1 MTVSSTTARLIQ
13 YNGNGAT
20 TAFSTVFKFI
30 DEDDLVVTLT
40 SSAGVDS
47 TPTYTVTG
55 GSGAIGTVTLSVA
68 PASGETLTIRS
79 ATQILQPVD
88 YVENTPFPANTQ
100 EQALDKLTYIC
111 QDLSEQVGRAIIFK
125 DTSGISDINF
135 PAPAALE
142 VLRWNAAA
150 DTLETASITDFGTVA
165 LPASNG
171 IVISDGTDNLIG
183 RTLTGT
189 ASEVTVTN
197 GTGVSGNPTISLPF
211 PAAVKTFLNTATSA
225 NLLAAVSDETGTGS
239 LVFGT
244 APTISAP
251 KINQI
256 NDTNANELLK
266 FTSTASA
273 VNEITITNTTTGN
286 SPIISATGDDA
297 NIAVLLQSKGTGK
310 VGFLGN
316 STQAAGLTL
325 YEDTDNGTNYVTIDA
340 PSAITANRL
349 VQLPDTDI
357 SCFVVQRQSSGTGGV
372 STGTTILPIDNSIP
386 QNTEGDQYLSVS
398 ITPKNSNN
406 ILKIDVTII
415 LASSVG
421 STNSVAAALFQDS
434 TASALAAAFGGVGV
448 NNAPHT
454 ITFSHTMVAGTT
466 SSTTFKVRGGAG
478 GAGTTTFNGS
488 AGAGLFNGTCASR
501 ITVTEFS
508 S

>member
-142 VLRWNAAA
+142 VLRWNSTEDA
-150 DTLETASITDFGTVA
+150 LETVAIADLDAVA
-165 LPASNG
+165 LP
-171 IVISDGTDNLIG
+171 ISAGLVVSDATSTLIS

-251 KINQI
+251 KIDQI

-266 FTSTASA
+266 FTSVASA
-273 VNEITITNTTTGN
+273 VNEITISNNSTTN
-286 SPIISATGDDA
+286 SPVISATGGDT
-297 NIAVLLQSKGTGK
+297 NIAVLLQGKGNGK
-310 VGFLGN
+310 AGVLGT
-316 STQAAGLTL
+316 SGYAGGLTL
-325 YEDTDNGTNYVTIDA
+325 YEQTTNGVNYVTIDA
-340 PSAITANRL
+340 PASITSNRL
-349 VQLPDTDI
+349 VQLPDSDI
-357 SCFVVQRQSSGTGGV
+357 SCFVVQRVSSGTGNV
-372 STGTTILPIDNSIP
+372 STGTTVIPVDNSVP

-398 ITPKNSNN
+398 ITPKSSSN
-406 ILKIDVTII
+406 ILVIDVTII

-421 STNSVAAALFQDS
+421 STNSVVAALFQDS

-448 NNAPHT
+448 NNAPQT
-454 ITFSHTMVAGTT
+454 ISFQHVMTAGTT

-478 GAGTTTFNGS
+478 GAGTTTLNGS
-488 AGAGLFNGTCASR
+488 AGAGLFGGVCISR
-501 ITVTEFS
+501 ITVTEYS
-508 S
+508 A